1 MTDYLQAAGDIAIN
15 AARAKGARVFVK
27 LNAWPG
33 EIELVD
39 ARQLRDGEAAP
50 GIVKGQVIVRDAAGK
65 VITTIGPDVRQ
76 NWPLTAAIVAGLAV
90 LLFIIARGL
99 TPHRKG

>member
-1 MTDYLQAAGDIAIN
+1 MTDYLQAAGNLAID
-15 AARAKGARVFVK
+15 AARAKGARVFVR

-39 ARQLRDGEAAP
+39 ARQLREGEAAP

-65 VITTIGPDVRQ
+65 VITSIGPDVRQ

-90 LLFIIARGL
+90 LLFVIARGL